1 MIVSSRLFRILAH
14 ATFIFTSAYLYIVVV
29 QLWAVRWE
37 SYFMRSGNIFYYFYL
52 LVFTII
58 YVQIMKLLWKWHVRA
73 FSGP

>member
-1 MIVSSRLFRILAH
+1 MSVSSSLFRVLAH
-14 ATFIFTSAYLYIVVV
+14 TIFIFTSAYLYITVV

-37 SYFMRSGNIFYYFYL
+37 GYFMRSGNILHYFYL
-52 LVFTII
+52 LAFTMI